1 VHCEVLLLRD
11 YSLLPTFVGTMR
23 RRNKCQSGVPV
34 SITEVIG
41 DTVLETN
48 SEGLFVFGSLPKG
61 RYTFAASYS
70 ELHCS

>member
-1 VHCEVLLLRD
+1 
-11 YSLLPTFVGTMR
+11 
-23 RRNKCQSGVPV
+23 
-34 SITEVIG
+34 VIG